1 MFAFKKL
8 ENALPLIENKICY
21 QFKDKQLLMRAFV
34 HSSFVNEHQNIRA
47 KDNER
52 LEFLGD
58 AVLALLVSLFLYQ
71 KFPNHSEGELSYLRS
86 RIVEAATCALYIEK
100 MGLESFILMGR
111 GESMS
116 RGKRRNTISADLFEA
131 IIGAIYLDGGIEK
144 AERFFFTHFE
154 SIVLEILKNPM
165 RNWKADLQEY
175 CQKNHKIPPTYE
187 IVDEKGPD
195 HNKTFY
201 VVVRLDSQ
209 ILGKGMGPSKKEA
222 EQMGAEQAM
231 RVLEVK

>member
-1 MFAFKKL
+1 MLAFKKL

-21 QFKDKQLLMRAFV
+21 QFKAKQLLMRAFV
-34 HSSFVNEHQNIRA
+34 HSSFVNEHQATQA

-58 AVLALLVSLFLYQ
+58 AVLDLLVSLFLYQ

-86 RIVEAATCALYIEK
+86 RLVEGATCALYIKK
-100 MGLESFILMGR
+100 MGLEPFILMGR
-111 GESMS
+111 GESMH
-116 RGKRRNTISADLFEA
+116 RGKRRSAISADLFEA
-131 IIGAIYLDGGIEK
+131 VIGAIYLDGGIEK
-144 AERFFFTHFE
+144 AKEFFFTHFE
-154 SIVLEILKNPM
+154 STVLEIIESPM

-201 VVVRLDSQ
+201 VVVKLDAQ
-209 ILGKGMGPSKKEA
+209 ILGKGRGASKKEA
-222 EQMGAEQAM
+222 EQMGAEEAM
-231 RVLEVK
+231 KKLEIK